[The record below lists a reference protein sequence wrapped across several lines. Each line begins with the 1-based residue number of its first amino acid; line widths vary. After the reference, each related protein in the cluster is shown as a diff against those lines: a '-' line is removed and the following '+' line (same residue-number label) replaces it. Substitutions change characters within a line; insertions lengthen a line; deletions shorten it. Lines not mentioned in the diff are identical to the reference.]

1 MKRISLALAAA
12 LLLIPS
18 ALRAQDAA
26 TEERLNKLSAQ
37 IEDLIIAKDAQ
48 NKRIEELAKAI
59 RELQQQQNQPSPNY
73 ATQEDVKQLA
83 AKLQEIDKKRQD
95 DYELIQKNI
104 QALGKTFTTT
114 LNKVA
119 TAPPPAPAQS
129 SGPDKAFEYTVRPGD
144 TVSAI
149 AKAYTDQGYKVTVD
163 QILKANPG
171 LKPESMQV
179 GTKLLIPATK

>member
-1 MKRISLALAAA
+1 MKRIFPVLAATM
-12 LLLIPS
+12 LLIPA

-37 IEDLIIAKDAQ
+37 IQDLVIAKDAQ

-59 RELQQQQNQPSPNY
+59 RDLQDQQNQPSPNY
-73 ATQEDVKQLA
+73 ASQEDLKQLA

-95 DYELIQKNI
+95 DYDLIQKNI
-104 QALGKTFTTT
+104 QALGKSFTTT

-119 TAPPPAPAQS
+119 STPPPAPAKS
-129 SGPDKAFEYTVRPGD
+129 SGSDKAFEYTVQPGD

-171 LKPESMQV
+171 LKPESMSV
-179 GTKLLIPATK
+179 GTKLMIPAVK